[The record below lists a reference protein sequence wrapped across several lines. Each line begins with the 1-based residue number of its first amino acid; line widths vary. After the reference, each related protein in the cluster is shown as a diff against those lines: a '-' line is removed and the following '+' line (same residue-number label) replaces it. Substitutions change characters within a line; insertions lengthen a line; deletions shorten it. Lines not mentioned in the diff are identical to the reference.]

1 MTPSVNSIY
10 VHWSSHG
17 KGVKLRDRADLR
29 AYVLLSQG
37 KEDIESF
44 KEQ

>member
-1 MTPSVNSIY
+1 MCTGVQS
-10 VHWSSHG
+10 
-17 KGVKLRDRADLR
+17 KGVKLKDLR

-37 KEDIESF
+37 KEDMGF

>member
-1 MTPSVNSIY
+1 MCTG
-10 VHWSSHG
+10 VHR
-17 KGVKLRDRADLR
+17 KGVKLKDGADLR

-37 KEDIESF
+37 KEDMDF